1 MYKNSMVKESFV
13 SVLLSWI
20 HCVL

>member
-1 MYKNSMVKESFV
+1 MYKNSMKKESFV